1 MECVRVDL
9 EEEEENDWAKS
20 DFPMRN
26 FFLKL
31 TKKLKQKEISD
42 GDDWKSVNDDSVELD
57 FGLRIFYFILK
68 INRALN
74 FLNKN
79 LINIYTSF

>member
-1 MECVRVDL
+1 MLGLTWRKKKKTIEQK
-9 EEEEENDWAKS
+9 AI
-20 DFPMRN
+20 FPWET

-57 FGLRIFYFILK
+57 FYLRIFHLIFK
-68 INRALN
+68 INRALT
-74 FLNKN
+74 FSNKN
-79 LINIYTSF
+79 LINI